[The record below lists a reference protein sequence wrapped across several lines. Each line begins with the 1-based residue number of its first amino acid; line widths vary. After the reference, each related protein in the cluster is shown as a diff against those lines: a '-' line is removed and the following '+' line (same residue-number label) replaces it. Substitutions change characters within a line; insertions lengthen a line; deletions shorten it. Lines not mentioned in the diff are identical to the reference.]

1 MPQKIYPAYVQVN
14 NTWVKVGKAIV
25 DEARFGAVNIIID
38 EDAPTTE
45 ALKSLMESR
54 VTAVSVDGNVDSKN
68 VDEACDHDFQP
79 RWEGDRDPD
88 CVYCGEFK
96 PTQQDPH
103 EPHNHKPVQH
113 RDRKVPW
120 CNECGLDKNHRYPI
134 LSARFPV

>member
-25 DEARFGAVNIIID
+25 DEARFGAVDIIID

-54 VTAVSVDGNVDSKN
+54 VTAVSVDGNVDSK
-68 VDEACDHDFQP
+68 
-79 RWEGDRDPD
+79 
-88 CVYCGEFK
+88 

-120 CNECGLDKNHRYPI
+120 CNECGLDKHHRYPI